1 MEIKGKTMK
10 IEYGILVDHDYGV
23 QVHRKDCKDF
33 LNPKN
38 HTSTIGDFTV
48 KEQIRIPLELDQE
61 TNFDQSED
69 LKKLVVTLSDSMWGA
84 ESILYDPIIYKCTD
98 LVNRKTRTN
107 LNYGFIGQRYSY
119 DNENDQVIFR
129 SLINHDWLETTYN
142 KEYNYTSTHLKSE
155 YYRGLYR

>member
-1 MEIKGKTMK
+1 MKT
-10 IEYGILVDHDYGV
+10 EYGILVDHDFGV

-38 HTSTIGDFTV
+38 HTTTMGDFNV

-61 TNFDQSED
+61 TNFDQNED

-107 LNYGFIGQRYSY
+107 LDYGFEGKRYRQASEKDY
-119 DNENDQVIFR
+119 IIFQ
-129 SLINHDWLETTYN
+129 SLINDEWLETTYN
-142 KEYNYTSTHLKSE
+142 EEYDFTSTHLKSE
-155 YYRGLYR
+155 YYEGLSR